1 MPRSTATKYASIL
14 VPPPGPRSRELLGR
28 EKPFLAPG
36 TQAVWQDAGIAM
48 ERGEGAL
55 LVDVDGNR
63 YLDLM
68 AGIGVASLGYAHPRH
83 VQAILEQS
91 KKLIVGSATTAPR
104 ASLLARVAGFLP
116 EASGLRRT
124 QLFSGGAE
132 AVESALR
139 LARSHT
145 GTWETV
151 GFWGGFH
158 GKTGGVLGL
167 LGSDFKHGLGPQAP
181 GLHLVPYA
189 DCYRCPM
196 KLEHPSCGLAC
207 VDFMKQALKV
217 QTAGA
222 VAAVVIEPMQGTA
235 GNVIPPDDFL
245 PAVRQVAKD
254 AGALLVVDE
263 MITGFGRTGK
273 RFGFEHSGAVPDIMT
288 VGKGFGGGF
297 PIAGVVSRDD
307 IVQAKPW
314 SKPSFSS
321 STYGGNPLAA
331 AAADATLAAIVDEDL
346 VGNAERVGKIM
357 LDALVPLVD
366 KYPFVGAVRG
376 RGLMLGLELV
386 KDKKTKEALG
396 KAACQAIFGEALRR
410 GLITMSYTPRVRINP
425 PLVITADQALE
436 AVAILDE
443 AFAAVEPTWTSL
455 A

>member
-1 MPRSTATKYASIL
+1 MSTKYATIA
-14 VPPPGPRSRELLGR
+14 VTPPGPKSQAILAR
-28 EKPFLAPG
+28 EKPYLAPG

-48 ERGEGAL
+48 DRGEGAVL
-55 LVDVDGNR
+55 IDADGNR

-83 VQAILEQS
+83 TKALHDQAQKIA
-91 KKLIVGSATTAPR
+91 IGSAPSAAR
-104 ASLLARVAGFLP
+104 ATLLERLNAFLP
-116 EASGLRRT
+116 KGSGPGRL
-124 QLFSGGAE
+124 QMFSGGAE

-139 LARSHT
+139 LARAHT
-145 GTWETV
+145 GRFETV

-158 GKTGGVLGL
+158 GKTHGVLGI

-189 DCYRCPM
+189 DCYRCPF

-207 VDFMKQALKV
+207 VDFARQAIKM
-217 QTAGA
+217 QTTGA
-222 VAAVVIEPMQGTA
+222 VAAIVAEPMQGTN
-235 GNVIPPDDFL
+235 GNVIPPDDYL
-245 PAVRQVAKD
+245 PAVRQIAKD
-254 AGALLVVDE
+254 HGALFVADE
-263 MITGFGRTGK
+263 MITGFGRTGR

-288 VGKGFGGGF
+288 VGKGFGGGY
-297 PIAGVVSRDD
+297 PVAGLISTDA

-331 AAADATLAAIVDEDL
+331 AAASATIETIVDEDL
-346 VGNAERVGKIM
+346 VGSAERVGRLM
-357 LDALVPLVD
+357 LEALRPLVD
-366 KYPFVGAVRG
+366 KYPFVGHVRG
-376 RGLMLGLELV
+376 KGLFIGLELV

-410 GLITMSYTPRVRINP
+410 GLVTMSYTPRVRINP

-436 AVAILDE
+436 AVGLLDE
-443 AFAAVEPTWTSL
+443 AFAAVLPTWTALS
-455 A
+455 